1 MAEAVRLAVE
11 RSAQLASQS
20 AMADAAREMSG
31 PAAEL
36 PDPKLKVGVENVPT
50 DGPDAWSLNRDFMT
64 MSKIGLM
71 QEFPREE
78 KRKLKAQRALKEAE
92 RGTAAVEASKATIR
106 QQTAIAWI
114 ARYFASETERLV
126 AAQLAEAEI
135 AVAVA
140 TGDARSG
147 KTTTGETVASQVA
160 LVEITNRATEAALQS
175 KRARIALGRY
185 IGSEAD
191 RLPGTMPDFDRLPFD
206 VKRLEDH
213 QAQPEVQYAQ
223 AQQSLAATEAEIARA
238 AKQPDWSAEVS
249 YAVRGSAYAN
259 MVSLM
264 FTIDLPWSAGTKQ
277 DREYAAKLKELD
289 AAREMVEDSVRIHAA
304 EVETKRAEWEAA
316 RTQADRI
323 RAALLPLAAQRVT
336 LATSAY
342 ANGAGPL
349 STALE
354 ARRTE
359 LDIRLELLKQQQVA
373 AQAWA
378 WLRFVLPGETR

>member
-11 RSAQLASQS
+11 RSPQLASQT

-36 PDPKLKVGVENVPT
+36 PDPKLKVGVENVPV
-50 DGPDAWSLNRDFMT
+50 DGPDSWTLNRDFMT

-78 KRKLKAQRALKEAE
+78 KRQLKAQRALRESE
-92 RGTAAVEASKATIR
+92 RGVAAAEATKVTVR
-106 QQTAIAWI
+106 QQTAAAWI
-114 ARYFASETERLV
+114 ARYFAAEVERLV
-126 AAQLAEAEI
+126 AEQLAEAEI
-135 AVAVA
+135 EVAVA
-140 TGDARSG
+140 TGAARSG
-147 KTTTGETVASQVA
+147 KTMMGETVAAQVG
-160 LVEITNRATEAALQS
+160 LVELTNRATEAALQS
-175 KRARIALGRY
+175 KRARIALARF
-185 IGSEAD
+185 IGAEAQ
-191 RLPGTMPDFDRLPFD
+191 RAPGTMPDYNRLPFD
-206 VKRLEDH
+206 ARRLEDH
-213 QAQPEVQYAQ
+213 AAQPEVQLAQ
-223 AQQSLAATEAEIARA
+223 AQQSVAATEAEIARA
-238 AKQPDWSAEVS
+238 AKQPDWSAELT
-249 YAVRGSAYAN
+249 YAVRGSAYSN

-264 FTIDLPWSAGTKQ
+264 FTVDLPWSAGTKQ

-289 AAREMVEDSVRIHAA
+289 AAREMVEDTVRMHTA
-304 EVETKRAEWEAA
+304 EVETRRAEWEAA
-316 RTQADRI
+316 RVQAERI
-323 RAALLPLAAQRVT
+323 RTGLLPLAAQRVA

-359 LDIRLELLKQQQVA
+359 LDTRLALLKQQQVA

-378 WLRFVLPGETR
+378 WLRFVLPGEVR